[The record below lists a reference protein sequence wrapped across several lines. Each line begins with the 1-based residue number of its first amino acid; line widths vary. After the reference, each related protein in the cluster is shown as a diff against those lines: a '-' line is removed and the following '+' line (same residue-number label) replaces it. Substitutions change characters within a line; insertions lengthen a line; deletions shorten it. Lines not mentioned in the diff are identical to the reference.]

1 MKKTLLAVSVLLLLV
16 SSASAEWDFP
26 NLTLQTVYADLKTA
40 VERNQAVSKVLEVL
54 LSVQNDALSMQVLF
68 SELIR
73 PNLPDY
79 NNPFT
84 FVRPL

>member
-1 MKKTLLAVSVLLLLV
+1 VTAWLKREDSDIDVIVIAD
-16 SSASAEWDFP
+16 DFKAM
-26 NLTLQTVYADLKTA
+26 NLREQFELPGIA
-40 VERNQAVSKVLEVL
+40 
-54 LSVQNDALSMQVLF
+54 VLF

>member
-1 MKKTLLAVSVLLLLV
+1 M
-16 SSASAEWDFP
+16 
-26 NLTLQTVYADLKTA
+26 NLNISIDHIDDMRHDGKHQ
-40 VERNQAVSKVLEVL
+40 
-54 LSVQNDALSMQVLF
+54 MVLF